1 MVSILLWNIVPLY
14 VIIALGYIAGR
25 KLSVQLEGTANL
37 AIFILTPVVVFGAI
51 TKTDFRAE
59 YLLLPVLVFAVGA
72 ICALCAHF
80 FAKKRFDDVTSN
92 LLGMG
97 CGTGNTGYFGLPVML
112 SLFGDALSGI
122 YLLMNFGVV
131 FFENTLG
138 YYLGAR
144 GHVDA
149 KTALKKVIR
158 LPAVHATWLGVV
170 FSMMD
175 VQETR
180 PMILFYSYWEYFKGA
195 WIVIGMMLIGIA
207 LSKVKGFR
215 INPELLGWFFGFKFI
230 VWPLLML
237 GVVTLDRTALHLFDD
252 RIYILMMLI
261 SSVPLASNVVA
272 FAAHLNLRPSEAA
285 TAVLLSTIFA
295 LGFIPFVLGFFL

>member
-1 MVSILLWNIVPLY
+1 MTTVLLWNIFPLY
-14 VIIALGYIAGR
+14 IIIALGYIAGR
-25 KLSVQLEGTANL
+25 KLSVHLEGTANL
-37 AIFILTPVVVFGAI
+37 AIFILTPVVIFGAI

-59 YLLLPVLVFAVGA
+59 YLLLPVLIFAVGA
-72 ICALCAHF
+72 FCALCAHY
-80 FAKKRFDDVTSN
+80 FAKKRFSDVTPN

-112 SLFGDALSGI
+112 SIFGDALSGI
-122 YLLMNFGVV
+122 YLLMNFGIIV
-131 FFENTLG
+131 FENTLG

-149 KTALKKVIR
+149 KTALKKVAR
-158 LPAVHATWLGVV
+158 LPAVHATWLGILV
-170 FSMMD
+170 SMFD
-175 VQETR
+175 IQETR
-180 PMILFYSYWEYFKGA
+180 PMFLFYTYWEYFKGA

-230 VWPLLML
+230 VWPLVMF
-237 GVVTLDRTALHLFDD
+237 GVVTLDKSLLHLFDT
-252 RIYILMMLI
+252 RIHILMMLI
-261 SSVPLASNVVA
+261 SSVPLASNIVA

-295 LGFIPFVLGFFL
+295 LGFIPFVLSFFL